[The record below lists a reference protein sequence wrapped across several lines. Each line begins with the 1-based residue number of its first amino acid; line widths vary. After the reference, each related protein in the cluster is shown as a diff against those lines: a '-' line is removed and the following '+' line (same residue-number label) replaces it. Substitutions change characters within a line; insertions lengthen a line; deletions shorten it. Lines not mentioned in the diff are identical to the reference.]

1 MNYPG
6 TTVQRT
12 DLSGKQFIEGIF
24 LATQGLVMSQLN
36 EITGIQTPAIQNW
49 VNRGFIARPE
59 NRRYNKDM
67 TARIFIINI
76 LRETLTLDEICKLLV
91 YVNGRAGDKND
102 DIIPESELYAYFC
115 DIVFDQDFSFGA
127 IPKLIEKQLENY
139 TEKMSGAKQRLKT
152 ALEIMCTAY
161 RANNLLCVTREKL
174 ANITNDNIFGE
185 TLLAENND
193 KQ

>member
-6 TTVQRT
+6 TTVQKS
-12 DLSGKQFIEGIF
+12 DLSGKQFLEGIF

-49 VNRGFIARPE
+49 VNRGFIAHPE

-91 YVNGRAGDKND
+91 YVNGRAGDTND
-102 DIIPESELYAYFC
+102 DIIPESQLYAYFC
-115 DIVFDQDFSFGA
+115 DIVFDRDFSFEQ
-127 IPKLIEKQLENY
+127 IPKLIEKQLEKY
-139 TEKMSGAKQRLKT
+139 TEKMNGAKQRLQT
-152 ALEIMCTAY
+152 VLEIMCTAY
-161 RANNLLCVTREKL
+161 RASNLLCVTREKL

-185 TLLAENND
+185 TLITEND
-193 KQ
+193 K

>member
-6 TTVQRT
+6 TTVQRS

-161 RANNLLCVTREKL
+161 RASNLLCVTREKL